1 MALNNVEIYGYNSL
15 VNLSVVNADEV
26 NTTLFTKNETD
37 PIITN
42 TQWNQMY
49 GLDTDQTIQEQ
60 IDEIQGE
67 INGLGTSYWGSFWST
82 QTQTNAGTTAMNL
95 FTFNNYDPSNNGVDL
110 SGSNII
116 KILHDDVYN
125 IQFSAQM
132 DKTDAGDDDV
142 NIWLR
147 KNGANVADTNTVMT
161 LTGNNAKDVPAWN
174 FVLPL
179 KAGDYIELAWHSN
192 DIDMRALYQAAQTG
206 PTIPVT
212 PSIILTVTNVTGIGA
227 QGPQGPQGPTGP
239 QGARG
244 PKGDEG
250 PRGPKGDPGSGTVD
264 DVARGLAG
272 AALAEATLAIAGTT
286 ALGVTVGGLSTTVTA
301 QGASI
306 TTLQVK
312 TQSIAYVTGPVNFGI
327 VPSYEI
333 DIPLYFP
340 RVGTAFSPPAIAL
353 NNNSASFF
361 NYGITSSDTIST
373 TNNFQSTAGTSR
385 FYDVSISNALTV
397 ASNTDIGGELAI
409 GRNQQLQK
417 KIIMY
422 DGNNPG
428 NDYDFTGIYTSNLG
442 TSTFFN
448 HSIDGIVGSA
458 FRWYG
463 GNGAGNAR
471 VLLKYL
477 SKTIEASY
485 TEAVSFLIQAGFSQ
499 KIQMVRDMPNNIV
512 RMDLVGDTAGLGSYD
527 GQIIQEKGNGL
538 TENTGIMT
546 VRSGTLVLAALRD
559 TGLVDISSANTIRA
573 VATNNIAIQSIAG
586 AISLNTSA
594 DQDVNITTDQLRLTT
609 SNNQGL
615 VLNDVLN
622 TQFVMTAPQN
632 LRIQTSGAQ
641 GFDINMASTGA
652 QIFTASELTSN
663 SFEFSSLSSGLD
675 MRLNHTGSKGF
686 FEIQSA
692 DPLKITTSNAT
703 HDISIN
709 AARNV
714 GISTTSGNVN
724 IQPIGNVNV
733 QPTSSIYLQPTQN
746 IQLSTTGGSISLNS
760 SGINLSSA
768 VDISLVTTTTS
779 NINVKSSRQLN
790 LSTAFGNVN
799 IQPSGSINMYP
810 TTDINM
816 EPTGNLNLAP
826 VSGSSLNLTTTGLT
840 GVINLNSE
848 RALNVKST
856 FGNIDIQTVTGGDIN
871 IQSATNR
878 LLNLRA
884 PGLGDIDIS
893 SGQNISVRGGG
904 TVTIRGPTAINFQ
917 NQFYFNRTPVS
928 SDYTTSTDAIG
939 YTPGLTTAIN
949 TGTSYSATASD
960 NGTPAQVATFTL
972 PAKGVWFIQFHCL
985 LTLNTGSDTITDK
998 GITLSDTTA
1007 SNTPCAPG
1015 FRMTDP
1021 IDDAAGGS
1029 GGRQT
1034 YSFSG
1039 IYHYTDYTTGP
1050 KYINV
1055 YAVTSGS
1062 RTVTAS
1068 GSYKYTRIA

>member
-1 MALNNVEIYGYNSL
+1 MSLNNVENYGFNSL
-15 VNLSVVNADEV
+15 ANLSVVNADEV
-26 NTTLFTKNETD
+26 NTTIFTKNETD
-37 PIITN
+37 PIISN

-60 IDEIQGE
+60 IDELQTQIS
-67 INGLGTSYWGSFWST
+67 NSGTAIWGSFWST
-82 QTQTNAGTTAMNL
+82 QTQTNAGATATNL
-95 FTFNNYDPSNNGVDL
+95 FTFNNADPSNNGVSLDGTYPSRL
-110 SGSNII
+110 R
-116 KILHDDVYN
+116 ILKDDVYDL
-125 IQFSAQM
+125 QFSAQIE
-132 DKTDAGDDDV
+132 KTDSGTDSV
-142 NIWLR
+142 EIWLR
-147 KNGANVADTNTVMT
+147 KNGVNVPDTNTI
-161 LTGNNAKDVPAWN
+161 LSLDGNNAKAVPAWN
-174 FVLPL
+174 FVFTSVS
-179 KAGDYIELAWHSN
+179 GDYVELAWHSP
-192 DIDMRALYQAAQTG
+192 DTAVRALYQAAGTN
-206 PTIPVT
+206 PTRPAI
-212 PSIILTVTNVTGIGA
+212 PSIICTVTNVTNRGGKGDTGATGA
-227 QGPQGPQGPTGP
+227 QGPQGE
-239 QGARG
+239 R
-244 PKGDEG
+244 G
-250 PRGPKGDPGSGTVD
+250 PRGFKGEPGSGTVD

-272 AALAEATLAIAGTT
+272 AALAEATLALAGTT
-286 ALGVTVGGLSTTVTA
+286 ALGLTVGGLSTTVAA

-312 TQSIAYVTGPVNFGI
+312 TQSIAYVTGPVNFGV

-340 RVGTAFSPPAIAL
+340 RVGTAFSPPAIAF

-361 NYGITSSDTIST
+361 NYGITSADTIST
-373 TNNFQSTAGTSR
+373 TNNFESTAGTSR

-397 ASNTDIGGELAI
+397 AGNTDICGGLAI

-422 DGNNPG
+422 DGNDPG
-428 NDYDFTGIYTSNLG
+428 NDYDFTGIFTSNLG

-448 HSIDGIVGSA
+448 HSIDGIIGSA
-458 FRWYG
+458 FRWFV
-463 GNGAGNAR
+463 GNGAGNSR
-471 VLLKYL
+471 ILLKYM

-499 KIQMVRDMPNNIV
+499 KIQMVRDMSSGIV
-512 RMDLVGDTAGLGSYD
+512 RMDLVGDTAGLGAYD

-546 VRSGTLVLAALRD
+546 VRSGTLVLGALRD

-573 VATNNIAIQSIAG
+573 VATNNVAIQSVAG
-586 AISLNTSA
+586 NINLTTSA
-594 DQDVNITTDQLRLTT
+594 NQDVNISTDQLRLTT

-615 VLNDVLN
+615 VLEDVLN
-622 TQFVMTAPQN
+622 TQFVLTAPQN
-632 LRIQTSGAQ
+632 LRIQTSGGP
-641 GFDINMASTGA
+641 GFDINFGSTGA

-692 DPLKITTSNAT
+692 DPLKITTSNAA

-714 GISTTSGNVN
+714 GLSTTAGNVN
-724 IQPIGNVNV
+724 IQPTGNVNV

-746 IQLSTTGGSISLNS
+746 IQLTTTGG
-760 SGINLSSA
+760 GITLSSSSA
-768 VDISLVTTTTS
+768 DISFVTTSTA
-779 NINVKSSRQLN
+779 NINVKSARQLN
-790 LSTAFGNVN
+790 LSTTLGNVN
-799 IQPSGSINMYP
+799 IQPSGSVNMYP
-810 TTDINM
+810 TSDVNM
-816 EPTGNLNLAP
+816 EPTGNVNLAP
-826 VSGSSLNLTTTGLT
+826 VSGSSINLTTTGVGGT
-840 GVINLNSE
+840 MNINCE
-848 RALNVKST
+848 RALTMNST
-856 FGNIDIQTVTGGDIN
+856 FGNINIKTVTGGDIIVQPAN
-871 IQSATNR
+871 NR
-878 LLNLRA
+878 LLYLKTT
-884 PGLGDIDIS
+884 GLGDIDIS
-893 SGQNISVRGGG
+893 SGQNIFVRAGD
-904 TVTIRGPTAINFQ
+904 TMFLKAPTAINFQ
-917 NQFYFNRTPVS
+917 NQFYFNRSPVS
-928 SDYTTSTDAIG
+928 SEYTTSTDAIG

-949 TGTSYSATASD
+949 TGTTYSGTASD
-960 NGTPAQVATFTL
+960 NGTPAQVGTFTL
-972 PAKGVWFIQFHCL
+972 PARGVWFIQFHCL
-985 LTLNTGSDTITDK
+985 LTLNTGADTITDK

-1039 IYHYTDYTTGP
+1039 IYHYTDFTTGP

>member
-1 MALNNVEIYGYNSL
+1 MSLNNIDIYGYNSL
-15 VNLSVVNADEV
+15 ANLAVVNADEV
-26 NTTLFTKNETD
+26 NTTILTKNETD

-49 GLDTDQTIQEQ
+49 GIDTDQTIQEQ

-67 INGLGTSYWGSFWST
+67 ITGLGTSYWGSFWST

-132 DKTDAGDDDV
+132 DKTDSGDDDV

-147 KNGANVADTNTVMT
+147 KNGANVADSNTVMT

-206 PTIPVT
+206 PTIPAT
-212 PSIILTVTNVTGIGA
+212 PSIILTVTNVTGLGA

-272 AALAEATLAIAGTT
+272 AALAEATLAVAGTT

-301 QGASI
+301 QGVSI

-312 TQSIAYVTGPVNFGI
+312 TQSIAYVTGPVNFGV

-361 NYGITSSDTIST
+361 NYGITSSDLIST
-373 TNNFQSTAGTSR
+373 TDRFQSTAGTSL

-397 ASNTDIGGELAI
+397 ASNADIGGELAI
-409 GRNQQLQK
+409 GRTQQVQK
-417 KIIMY
+417 KIVLY
-422 DGNNPG
+422 DANNPG
-428 NDYDFTGIYTSNLG
+428 NQYDFTGIFLNNLG
-442 TSTFFN
+442 SSTYFN
-448 HSIDGIVGSA
+448 SSIDGIIGSA
-458 FRWYG
+458 FRWFA

-471 VLLKYL
+471 IQVKYL

-485 TEAVSFLIQAGFSQ
+485 TESARFLNKSGFSQ
-499 KIQMVRDMPNNIV
+499 TITMVQDMPNNIV
-512 RMDLVGDTAGLGSYD
+512 RMDFVGDTAGLGSFD
-527 GQIIQEKGNGL
+527 GQIIQEKGNSL
-538 TENTGIMT
+538 TENTGVMT
-546 VRSGTLVLAALRD
+546 VRSGSLVLAALRD
-559 TGLVDISSANTIRA
+559 TGLVDISSANTIQA
-573 VATNNIAIQSIAG
+573 VATNNISIQSTDG

-594 DQDVNITTDQLRLTT
+594 DQDVNITTDQLRITT
-609 SNNQGL
+609 SNNQGI
-615 VLNDVLN
+615 VLIDTLN
-622 TQFVMTAPQN
+622 TQFVIDAQEN
-632 LRIQTSGAQ
+632 LKIQTSGAQ
-641 GFDINMASTGA
+641 GRDINMASTGA

-663 SFEFSSLSSGLD
+663 SFEFNSLSSGLD

-692 DPLKITTSNAT
+692 DPLKISTTTAT

-714 GISTTSGNVN
+714 GISTTVGNVN
-724 IQPIGNVNV
+724 IQPTGNIN
-733 QPTSSIYLQPTQN
+733 LQPTEN
-746 IQLSTTGGSISLNS
+746 IKLSTIAGGITVAST
-760 SGINLSSA
+760 SA
-768 VDISLVTTTTS
+768 DISLVTTAFA
-779 NINVKSSRQLN
+779 NININSARQLN
-790 LSTAFGNVN
+790 LSTALGNVKIEPFGNINMYPSSNINMVPTGNVN
-799 IQPSGSINMYP
+799 IEPAIGSSINMTTRGVGNVYVNSDNFNQIGQSVAQHIFSTVGAP
-810 TTDINM
+810 TKTLTIGGDGTSSYIGTAGTNYDLDLGSSRYLTFSKPIYVNYDYSDITQNYQIGWTQNLN
-816 EPTGNLNLAP
+816 TGNTY
-826 VSGSSLNLTTTGLT
+826 SG
-840 GVINLNSE
+840 
-848 RALNVKST
+848 
-856 FGNIDIQTVTGGDIN
+856 
-871 IQSATNR
+871 
-878 LLNLRA
+878 
-884 PGLGDIDIS
+884 
-893 SGQNISVRGGG
+893 
-904 TVTIRGPTAINFQ
+904 
-917 NQFYFNRTPVS
+917 
-928 SDYTTSTDAIG
+928 
-939 YTPGLTTAIN
+939 
-949 TGTSYSATASD
+949 TASD
-960 NGTPAQVATFTL
+960 TGTPAGVGSFQL
-972 PAKGVWFIQFHCL
+972 PSYGVYFIQLDCL
-985 LTLNTGSDTITDK
+985 LTLNTGSDTITNR
-998 GITLSDTTA
+998 GIFLSNTAGTT
-1007 SNTPCAPG
+1007 TPCAPG
-1015 FRMTDP
+1015 FSITDP
-1021 IDDAAGGS
+1021 IDDAAGAAGA
-1029 GGRQT
+1029 RQT
-1034 YSFSG
+1034 YSMSG
-1039 IYHYTDYTTGP
+1039 IYHYTSAGTAIRH
-1050 KYINV
+1050 INV
-1055 YAVTSGS
+1055 YAQTSGS